1 MKALK
6 EVNKVVQKILAP
18 SQPYIYHFRIT
29 KSLTAQNVPTCI
41 DRLRLMRESKKP
53 PRIFALSVNVHSG
66 SPVLTKTLRD
76 ALLQTASDLKAPLYT
91 FAEDCA
97 LETGFYL
104 LSSGHKIFANPYSLL
119 GDVASIERQFKID
132 KLVRKYVKVTLVKSG
147 KYKNIGLNLEET
159 SSETSEFMEKLVK
172 THHDDMIQGI
182 FESRDIYFG
191 RKNLKSDQIRSEVL
205 DGRTFTATEALE
217 KGLVDGIMTFE
228 EFKDK
233 FYKDYNLTEFTIGK
247 DEGLGYEQFSGA
259 IGNWWNILS
268 ETNQKTENVL
278 ENYSTEEIRDRVE
291 LAQDMLQLLKS
302 ENFIEKLREFISEE
316 VIGEVYENIQ
326 GRMSMTDIMEFLDQ
340 SEIEKKSIL
349 GANF

>member
-1 MKALK
+1 
-6 EVNKVVQKILAP
+6 
-18 SQPYIYHFRIT
+18 
-29 KSLTAQNVPTCI
+29 
-41 DRLRLMRESKKP
+41 
-53 PRIFALSVNVHSG
+53 
-66 SPVLTKTLRD
+66 
-76 ALLQTASDLKAPLYT
+76 
-91 FAEDCA
+91 
-97 LETGFYL
+97 
-104 LSSGHKIFANPYSLL
+104 
-119 GDVASIERQFKID
+119 
-132 KLVRKYVKVTLVKSG
+132 
-147 KYKNIGLNLEET
+147 
-159 SSETSEFMEKLVK
+159 
-172 THHDDMIQGI
+172 
-182 FESRDIYFG
+182 
-191 RKNLKSDQIRSEVL
+191 
-205 DGRTFTATEALE
+205 
-217 KGLVDGIMTFE
+217 MTFE

-302 ENFIEKLREFISEE
+302 EKFIEKLREFISEE